1 MRPVRL
7 ELNGFAG
14 FRAPTV
20 VDFTDTDYFALVGP
34 TGSGKSTLLDAL
46 TFALYG
52 SAYRW
57 GRSNAIAY
65 ALAPTSNRCTVSL
78 TFDIGPQ
85 RYQVAREVRRTGQQ
99 IQQKSVSLVQF
110 TDPTATEAEADG
122 PQPEVLAGEIKELNP
137 AIEKLLGLSFDDF
150 CQCVVLP
157 QGDFARFLTA
167 NASARQQILL
177 KLLGAAQY
185 EGIGKRAGAQA
196 EQAANEV
203 EILNDQLNRHADATP
218 QAEATAQAR
227 VEALERLAATVDQL
241 VPQITTAHTRA
252 HEADTRT
259 DTLRDETALL
269 TSIRTPDGTEELQ
282 RQAAQAHAAARQARD
297 AADTAAQT
305 LSDATKEAQAGP
317 QRTDLTL
324 ARDRYAERT
333 ALAERRDGVIADAE
347 RAQGEVTQHEER
359 LKASKDAVDGARRV
373 AEETREHRD
382 HARQTHEKL
391 QHRLQLLA
399 AVRTPDGVTDLTS
412 RAAAHADDVEAAAGQ
427 LAVARDRHEQAARA
441 LTAAGDGSRLTD
453 AHQTLDQLIDVIGA
467 LTDATGE
474 LDACTETTS
483 RTAEAVAGAQA
494 RLNAA
499 TSALEQAQ
507 ALAGAAQLRPRLQIG
522 HDCPV
527 CEQNVTTLPPPLS
540 DPALDTAQQARA
552 AAAKEHRDLL
562 ARHEDAQTKAA
573 DQQRTVDQL
582 TTRRSLLDTRL
593 ATLLPGRPAGS
604 DRDCTADRAHLDEL
618 TAARDQ
624 LTADERQ
631 TRDALQTA
639 HTAHDSATS
648 AVATLQ
654 REVDRARNA
663 LHSTLGTVAALDPPA
678 ADTDDPSAD
687 WAGLEVWA
695 RTQTATAE
703 RDLDAA
709 AAETTEAE
717 KAHSDATMAR
727 EEADRAQTD
736 AQTALTAAVG
746 NAATADLEKTNLI
759 GRLSEL
765 DTLLHQAP
773 PEEELPTL
781 FEECARLEAAVKT
794 ATHDAGATLETAKAA
809 AAEQKQWQ
817 DRITKARSVL
827 TTSRD
832 TVAALNPPSLDT
844 DDLAAAWAALTG
856 WASRSAGDRQTA
868 TARAESD
875 AQSAHAEADQ
885 LLERLETLLR
895 DNDLDPHNLGDAP
908 GRAAQAPRIVAVA
921 AERARGQ
928 VETIQRS
935 RADAASIQERIETAR
950 TRQQVAAELARL
962 MRSNKF
968 PQWLANSALDTL
980 VAGASRS
987 LRQLSGDRFDLSH
1000 QKGEFYVIDHFDADS
1015 ARSVRTLS
1023 GGETFQASLALAL
1036 ALSDQ
1041 LAGLG
1046 GATKLESIFLDEG
1059 FGTLDADS
1067 LQTVADTL
1075 ETLAQGE
1082 RMVGVITHVTAL
1094 AEQIPVQFH
1103 VQRDTRT
1110 STVTRQGT

>member
-34 TGSGKSTLLDAL
+34 TGSGKSTILDAL

-78 TFDIGPQ
+78 TFDVGSQ
-85 RYQVAREVRRTGQQ
+85 RYQVAREVRRVGQQ

-110 TDPTATEAEADG
+110 TDPTATMVEADG
-122 PQPEVLAGEIKELNP
+122 PQPEVLAGEIKELGP
-137 AIEKLLGLSFDDF
+137 AIEQLLGLSFDDF

-157 QGDFARFLTA
+157 QGDFARFLSA

-196 EQAANEV
+196 DQAANEV
-203 EILNDQLNRHADATP
+203 EILNDQLSRHADATP
-218 QAEATAQAR
+218 EAEAAAQAR
-227 VEALERLAATVDQL
+227 VETLEHLAATVEQL
-241 VPQITTAHTRA
+241 VPQITAAHTRA
-252 HEADTRT
+252 HEADAQAE
-259 DTLRDETALL
+259 TLRGEATLL
-269 TSIRTPDGTEELQ
+269 ASVRTPDGIEELQ
-282 RQAAQAHAAARQARD
+282 RQATEAYAAARQARD
-297 AADTAAQT
+297 DADAAAQA
-305 LSDATKEAQAGP
+305 LSDATKTAQSGP
-317 QRTDLTL
+317 QRSDLTRT
-324 ARDRYAERT
+324 RDWYAEKT
-333 ALAERRDGVIADAE
+333 ALVGRRDSVIADAE
-347 RAQGEVTQHEER
+347 RAQAEVTQREEQ
-359 LKASKDAVDGARRV
+359 LNASRGAVDEARRV
-373 AEETREHRD
+373 AEETRERRD
-382 HARQTHEKL
+382 QARQTHEKL
-391 QHRLQLLA
+391 QHRRQLLA
-399 AVRTPDGVTDLTS
+399 SVRTPHGVIDLTS
-412 RAAAHADDVEAAAGQ
+412 RAAAHADEVVAAAEQ
-427 LAVARDRHEQAARA
+427 LTVARDRHEEAARA

-453 AHQTLDQLIDVIGA
+453 ARQTLDQLLDVMGA
-467 LTDATGE
+467 LTDATGA
-474 LDACTETTS
+474 LDACAERTS
-483 RTAEAVAGAQA
+483 RAAEAVAGAQA

-507 ALAGAAQLRPRLQIG
+507 ALAGAAQLRPQLQVG

-540 DPALDTAQQARA
+540 DPALDAAEKARA
-552 AAAKEHRDLL
+552 AAAKEHRGLL
-562 ARHEDAQTKAA
+562 DQQEDAKRKAA
-573 DQQRTVDQL
+573 EKQRTVDQL
-582 TTRRSLLDTRL
+582 TTQRSLLDTRL
-593 ATLLPGRPAGS
+593 ATLLPDRPAGT
-604 DRDCTADRAHLDEL
+604 DRDCTADRAQLDEL
-618 TAARDQ
+618 TASRDQ
-624 LTADERQ
+624 LTIEEQQA
-631 TRDALQTA
+631 RDALQTA
-639 HTAHDSATS
+639 QIAHDSAAS
-648 AVATLQ
+648 AATELQ
-654 REVDRARNA
+654 GELDRARNA
-663 LHSTLGTVAALDPPA
+663 LYATLGTVAALDPPA
-678 ADTDDPSAD
+678 ADTDDLTAN
-687 WAGLEVWA
+687 WAGLEAWA
-695 RTQTATAE
+695 RVQTATAE
-703 RDLDAA
+703 RALEAA
-709 AAETTEAE
+709 AAATTDAE
-717 KAHSDATMAR
+717 KAHSDATSAR
-727 EEADRAQTD
+727 EEADRAQGD
-736 AQTALTAAVG
+736 AQSAHTTAVRC
-746 NAATADLEKTNLI
+746 AATADLEKTKLT

-765 DTLLHQAP
+765 DTLLDQAP
-773 PEEELPTL
+773 PEDELPAL
-781 FEECARLEAAVKT
+781 FEECARLETAVETATADAGDTRKT
-794 ATHDAGATLETAKAA
+794 AKTA
-809 AAEQKQWQ
+809 AAEQERWQ
-817 DRITKARSVL
+817 DRTAKARSVL

-844 DDLAAAWAALTG
+844 DDLAAAWATLTG
-856 WASRSAGDRQTA
+856 WASRSVSDRQTA
-868 TARAESD
+868 TARVESD
-875 AQSAHAEADQ
+875 AQSAHIEADQ

-895 DNDLDPHNLGDAP
+895 DNDLDPHDLGDAP

-950 TRQQVAAELARL
+950 AKQQVAAELARL
-962 MRSNKF
+962 MRSNRF

-980 VAGASRS
+980 VAGASQS
-987 LRQLSGDRFDLSH
+987 LRQLSGERFDLSH

-1075 ETLAQGE
+1075 QNLALGE